1 MYLYKHLLDNNKQL
15 PNVSNRE
22 ALQSFVTQIIRVY
35 FKIPIV
41 KIPTPQKWQ
50 SS

>member
-22 ALQSFVTQIIRVY
+22 ALQSFVTQIILMP
-35 FKIPIV
+35 FTIL
-41 KIPTPQKWQ
+41 WL
-50 SS
+50 